1 MTTRNA
7 VIAWKRENKHNYVIV
22 RRSGV
27 RRSYYQTYGE
37 DAMAIARILHKES
50 AVRILHTGKG
60 QDFASGRF
68 LNRNTIPS
76 LVLTMDDLAR
86 LHTLI
91 ERRGLTMDVINTRGR
106 SLLTRNNALTAAL
119 GIQVPNSSSAPN
131 AQATPS
137 ETSGEQP
144 QPAGSPSRTGQTP
157 TQSDEEK
164 NDGPV
169 ILDYSREDALLPD
182 KTIELKDKDGN
193 VIYRVTGESLK
204 AILEKMVR
212 DGYSLKGLDLSNAD
226 LRDAV
231 LKNADLSDAILTDAN
246 LRGARLQKAILTN
259 ADLTYANL
267 SAANL
272 YKADLTGATLVFA
285 DLRNAKVRKAIFK
298 NTDRTSADLR
308 GTGLDSQ
315 DKA

>member
-1 MTTRNA
+1 MARGMTARNA

-37 DAMAIARILHKES
+37 DAIAIARILHKES
-50 AVRILHTGKG
+50 AIRVLHTGKG

-76 LVLTMDDLAR
+76 LVLTKDDLAR

-91 ERRGLTMDVINTRGR
+91 GKRGLTMDVINTKGG
-106 SLLTRNNALTAAL
+106 SLLTRSNALTAAL
-119 GIQVPNSSSAPN
+119 GMQVPNSSSAPY

-182 KTIELKDKDGN
+182 KTFELKDKAGN
-193 VIYRVTGESLK
+193 VIYLVTGESLK
-204 AILEKMVR
+204 TILEKMVKE
-212 DGYSLKGLDLSNAD
+212 GYSLKGLDLSKAD

-231 LKNADLSDAILTDAN
+231 LKNADLSDTNLTDAN
-246 LRGARLQKAILTN
+246 LRGARLQKANLSN

-267 SAANL
+267 RAANL
-272 YKADLTGATLVFA
+272 YKTDLSNATLTFA
-285 DLRNAKVRKAIFK
+285 DLKDANTKKAIF
-298 NTDRTSADLR
+298 
-308 GTGLDSQ
+308 TGDNGG
-315 DKA
+315 